1 MKRVAGAG
9 LVVSILFAVLAVV
22 SLGASNDACTSGWT
36 APTDTAGRMCELL
49 RETNDLVRLDPGFV
63 VFLCLAVV
71 FAAMG
76 ALILVR
82 AGGHRIGLVLLSV
95 GMLLLA
101 GPAFQGYAKWALIA
115 RPGALPGGAA
125 AAWVASVTGGP
136 VLFSLIGAFFLLF
149 PTGRIPSRRWRPVAW
164 LLTAT
169 GIASVLFFMLTPGGL
184 TAAPL
189 VENPLGIPALE
200 PVLDVLGAPVFL
212 VLVASVI
219 LSMISVAVRFRRSRD
234 VERQQLKWVGASALV
249 VGLTLAST
257 PIIFTTPSLN
267 GLWIVLFPLAAA
279 TIPISAAVAI
289 LKYRLYDIDVIVN
302 RTLVYA
308 ALTAVLVAT
317 YAGGVLIFRT
327 ILDPVT
333 GDNDIAIAAST
344 LAVAALF
351 GPARRRVQAF
361 IDRRFYRSR
370 YDAQQT
376 LEAFGARLRDEV
388 DLNTLSADI
397 LGVVSDT
404 VQPRHA
410 SVWLRTHGAGS

>member
-308 ALTAVLVAT
+308 ALT
-317 YAGGVLIFRT
+317 